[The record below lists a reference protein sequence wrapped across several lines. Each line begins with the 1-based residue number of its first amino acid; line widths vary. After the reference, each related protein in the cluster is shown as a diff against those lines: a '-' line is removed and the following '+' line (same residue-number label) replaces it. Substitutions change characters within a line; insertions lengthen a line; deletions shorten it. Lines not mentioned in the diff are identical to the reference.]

1 MNRSSEATAAQLPLA
16 LRFPADQRL
25 DTLVAAPE
33 GACAAV
39 RALARGEMAGVAGSV
54 PSALSALYLSGP
66 AGTGKTHLLLAA
78 CAEAEAAGRRP
89 AYLPLATAAG
99 RLDEALSTLEH
110 SDLIALDGLEAVA
123 GRREDEVA
131 LFHAHN
137 RARDAGRGLLYAARG
152 APDALAL
159 ALPDL
164 RSRLGQC
171 VRFAL
176 DPLDDAGRGEVL
188 RLRARRRGL
197 QMDAAAV
204 DWLLRR
210 ADRDLAGLTALL
222 ERLDRA
228 ALAAQRRITVP
239 FLRQWM
245 EGAHGE

>member
-1 MNRSSEATAAQLPLA
+1 MAAQLPLA

-25 DTLVAAPE
+25 ETFVAAPE

-39 RALARGEMAGVAGSV
+39 RALARGEGTATAS
-54 PSALSALYLSGP
+54 SALSALYLSG
-66 AGTGKTHLLLAA
+66 ASGTGKTHLLLAA

-89 AYLPLATAAG
+89 AYLPLATAVG
-99 RLDEALSTLEH
+99 RLDEALSALEH
-110 SDLIALDGLEAVA
+110 ADLIALDGLEAAA
-123 GRREDEVA
+123 GCREDEVA

-137 RARDAGRGLLYAARG
+137 RARDAGRRLLYTARG
-152 APDALAL
+152 APDDLAIG
-159 ALPDL
+159 LPDL

-171 VRFAL
+171 VRIAL
-176 DPLDDAGRGEVL
+176 EPLDDAGRAEVL
-188 RLRARRRGL
+188 RLRAQRRGL
-197 QMDAAAV
+197 QMDPAAI

-210 ADRDLAGLTALL
+210 TGRDLAGLTALL

>member
-1 MNRSSEATAAQLPLA
+1 MNRSSEGVAAQLPLA

-25 DTLVAAPE
+25 ETFVAAPE

-39 RALARGEMAGVAGSV
+39 RALARGEEAG
-54 PSALSALYLSGP
+54 PPLSALYLSGG

-78 CAEAEAAGRRP
+78 CAEAENAGRRP

-99 RLDEALSTLEH
+99 RLDEALSALEH

-123 GRREDEVA
+123 GHRDDEVA

-137 RARDAGRGLLYAARG
+137 RARDAGRRLLYAARG
-152 APDALAL
+152 APDTLAL
-159 ALPDL
+159 GLPDL

-171 VRFAL
+171 VRIAL
-176 DPLDDAGRGEVL
+176 EPLDDAGRADVL
-188 RLRARRRGL
+188 RLRAQRRGL
-197 QMDAAAV
+197 QMDAAAIE
-204 DWLLRR
+204 WLLRR
-210 ADRDLAGLTALL
+210 TGRDLAGLTALL

-245 EGAHGE
+245 GGALGE